1 MPEPSVVLTLALLPF
16 VQPHTRA
23 SSNPVR
29 HSISIPYQRLS
40 RVERCWGD
48 APSNAALAIVSSAA
62 KAAATPARR
71 ALPQFTDPNLA
82 RAASARS
89 AAAIHAKAVL
99 GGCNNRRMRLGWMT
113 TCTMHGGRKV
123 ERQKGMH
130 LPRSRRNRSGGR
142 HNPRQSAP
150 HIGLVVGS
158 VATTLITQHNK
169 DGTGIAHPK
178 GPATKRQR
186 SIFARAWTPPFHPPR
201 RLPLNLPRAYT
212 TFAPGCT
219 NRIATR

>member
-62 KAAATPARR
+62 NAAATPARS
-71 ALPQFTDPNLA
+71 ALPQFSDPNLA

-89 AAAIHAKAVL
+89 TAAVRANAVL
-99 GGCNNRRMRLGWMT
+99 GECNSHRMGLGWRT
-113 TCTMHGGRKV
+113 TCTMHGGQKA
-123 ERQKGMH
+123 EQQKGMH

-150 HIGLVVGS
+150 HVGS
-158 VATTLITQHNK
+158 LLVR
-169 DGTGIAHPK
+169 GHPLS
-178 GPATKRQR
+178 TR
-186 SIFARAWTPPFHPPR
+186 
-201 RLPLNLPRAYT
+201 
-212 TFAPGCT
+212 PGVFL
-219 NRIATR
+219 